1 MIISVISLE
10 ACLMVPINDL
20 QTLLYFPLHC
30 LSRVVGLTFL
40 CFPKKCVGVSGVSEY
55 VSSIYILSSTCVH
68 AFIAYYYYKRNFLK
82 FCT

>member
-55 VSSIYILSSTCVH
+55 VSSLHFVFDLCTCIYCVQ
-68 AFIAYYYYKRNFLK
+68 LLQ
-82 FCT
+82 T